1 MEFEV
6 DALKKLK
13 SATVKNINEL
23 GKKSDLTSAET
34 KALVDGFNLMD
45 RLCYEIED
53 CEMKETGKSDKSEY
67 SGNGEMYATPR
78 RYSITS
84 YGRPHGRM
92 SYDDGRGS
100 YDRSYGY
107 YMDNG
112 RSSAE
117 PMGRSYAYDRSMN
130 YPYMD
135 SMQYGDMRGY
145 SRHSIGDRAIS
156 CLEHEMDG
164 LGSDYERR
172 EMRRFIE
179 MIRSAE

>member
-6 DALKKLK
+6 DSLKKLK
-13 SATVKNINEL
+13 NATVKNINEL
-23 GKKSDLTSAET
+23 GKKNDLTSAET

-45 RLCYEIED
+45 RLCCEIED
-53 CEMKETGKSDKSEY
+53 CEMKETEKSDKSEY
-67 SGNGEMYATPR
+67 SGHGEMYATPR

-92 SYDDGRGS
+92 SYDDGRGF

-107 YMDNG
+107 MDN
-112 RSSAE
+112 
-117 PMGRSYAYDRSMN
+117 GRSYAYDHSMT

-135 SMQYGDMRGY
+135 PMQYGDMRGY

>member
-45 RLCYEIED
+45 RLCCEIED
-53 CEMKETGKSDKSEY
+53 CEMKETGKSDKAEY
-67 SGNGEMYATPR
+67 SGHGEPYATPR

-92 SYDDGRGS
+92 SY
-100 YDRSYGY
+100 GY
-107 YMDNG
+107 YMDDG
-112 RSSAE
+112 RSYAE
-117 PMGRSYAYDRSMN
+117 PMGRSYGYDRSMT

-135 SMQYGDMRGY
+135 SMQYGDMHGY

>member
-1 MEFEV
+1 MENFEV
-6 DALKKLK
+6 GSLKNLKK
-13 SATVKNINEL
+13 ATIKNINEL

-34 KALVDGFNLMD
+34 KSLVDGFELMD

-53 CEMKETGKSDKSEY
+53 CEMQDMEKSQY
-67 SGNGEMYATPR
+67 SGHGEMYANPR

-92 SYDDGRGS
+92 SYADGPMNGYYMDDG
-100 YDRSYGY
+100 RSYGY
-107 YMDNG
+107 PMM
-112 RSSAE
+112 RSSAYE
-117 PMGRSYAYDRSMN
+117 NSP
-130 YPYMD
+130 
-135 SMQYGDMRGY
+135 QYSETRGY
-145 SRHSIGDRAIS
+145 SRHSIGDRAIA

>member
-45 RLCYEIED
+45 RLCCEIED
-53 CEMKETGKSDKSEY
+53 CEMKETEKSDKSEY
-67 SGNGEMYATPR
+67 SGHGEPYATPR

-92 SYDDGRGS
+92 SYSDGPYS
-100 YDRSYGY
+100 Y

-112 RSSAE
+112 RSYAN
-117 PMGRSYAYDRSMN
+117 PMMHGRVYENSMS
-130 YPYMD
+130 YPYTD
-135 SMQYGDMRGY
+135 SMRPEEMHDY

>member
-13 SATVKNINEL
+13 NATVKNINEL

-34 KALVDGFNLMD
+34 KSLVDGFNLMD
-45 RLCYEIED
+45 RLCYEIEG
-53 CEMKETGKSDKSEY
+53 CEMKETEKLDKSDKTEY
-67 SGNGEMYATPR
+67 SGCGEMYATPR

-84 YGRPHGRM
+84 YGMPHGRM
-92 SYDDGRGS
+92 SYGDGPYS
-100 YDRSYGY
+100 Y

-112 RSSAE
+112 RSYAN
-117 PMGRSYAYDRSMN
+117 PMMHGRVYENSMR
-130 YPYMD
+130 PEE
-135 SMQYGDMRGY
+135 MRDY

>member
-6 DALKKLK
+6 DSLKKLK
-13 SATVKNINEL
+13 NATVKNINEL
-23 GKKSDLTSAET
+23 GKKNDLTSAET

-45 RLCYEIED
+45 RLCCEIEG
-53 CEMKETGKSDKSEY
+53 CEMKETEKSDKSEY
-67 SGNGEMYATPR
+67 SGHGEMYATPR

-84 YGRPHGRM
+84 YSQPHGRM
-92 SYDDGRGS
+92 SYDDGRRF

-107 YMDNG
+107 MDN
-112 RSSAE
+112 
-117 PMGRSYAYDRSMN
+117 GRSYAYDHSMT

-135 SMQYGDMRGY
+135 PMQYGDMRGY

>member
-6 DALKKLK
+6 NALKNLK
-13 SATVKNINEL
+13 KATVKNVNEL
-23 GKKSDLTSAET
+23 GKKSDLSSAET

-53 CEMKETGKSDKSEY
+53 CERKETEKSDKSEY
-67 SGNGEMYATPR
+67 SGYGEMYATPR
-78 RYSITS
+78 RYNITS
-84 YGRPHGRM
+84 YGRPRGRM
-92 SYDDGRGS
+92 SYDDG
-100 YDRSYGY
+100 YGH
-107 YMDNG
+107 YMD
-112 RSSAE
+112 
-117 PMGRSYAYDRSMN
+117 GRSYADSMGRGRSYESSMG

-135 SMQYGDMRGY
+135 SMRSGESNGY